1 MSEHVF
7 DIAGI
12 GVWGP
17 EIEFPVEK
25 QRSIAYAEATNDPI
39 AQHLDGTFA
48 PPVFAVV
55 PALTDMADQT
65 MSVVPDEL
73 MLRILHGEQ
82 DFRFHRPI
90 VPGETLRVR
99 SKVVG
104 IRGKSTGVVVT
115 TLGETRD
122 AAGALVNEQYFTG
135 FFKGGVWPHEAGI
148 AAPAHSFDEALR
160 DRAADFVVE
169 QQFDK
174 DQTFRYA
181 EPAGDPMP
189 IHLDDDFARQMGLPG
204 IIIHGLCTMAFTS
217 HAVLSQVALDDPAR
231 LRRLAVRFSKPA
243 CPEQLITTSIWH
255 TGDTEGRRVY
265 AFESASGEGDALIRD
280 GIAEIA

>member
-1 MSEHVF
+1 MSEHAF
-7 DIAGI
+7 NADGI
-12 GVWGP
+12 GRWNP

-25 QRSIAYAEATNDPI
+25 ERSIAYAEATNDPI

-55 PALTDMADQT
+55 PALTDMADNT

-73 MLRILHGEQ
+73 MFRILHGEQ
-82 DFRFHRPI
+82 DFRFHRPL
-90 VPGETLRVR
+90 VPGESVTVR

-104 IRGKSTGVVVT
+104 IHGKSTGVVVT
-115 TLGETRD
+115 TIGETRD
-122 AAGALVNEQYFTG
+122 AAGALVNEQYFSG
-135 FFKGGVWPHEAGI
+135 FFKGGVWPHEAGTF
-148 AAPAHSFDEALR
+148 APAHTFDETLR
-160 DRAADFVVE
+160 SRAADFVVE

-189 IHLDDDFARQMGLPG
+189 IHLDDEFARQMGLPG

-217 HAVLSQVALDDPAR
+217 HAVLSQVAVDDPAR
-231 LRRLAVRFSKPA
+231 LKRLAVRFSKPA
-243 CPEQLITTSIWH
+243 RPEQRMTTSIWH
-255 TGDTEGRRVY
+255 TGERDGRQVY
-265 AFESASGEGDALIRD
+265 AFESASSEGDALIKD